1 MLLRTWPLHSCKSCS
16 CHRDRLR
23 TLGTASSCQRTADPQ
38 ISCGNLSPDKSD
50 ASGPTWTGVMTASRR
65 PHRSDRATMAC
76 SHVCWFLCVSAPNG
90 NPTLCIPR
98 FAYPSTPNGNQ
109 LLLFCGLRTSVLRI
123 GIQTCFC
130 ILHTLSEP
138 DGNQIKSIFIIH
150 QYTKYKNENFPL
162 THGLKTQEGTFKI
175 TIK

>member
-1 MLLRTWPLHSCKSCS
+1 MLLRTWPLHSYKSCS

-76 SHVCWFLCVSAPNG
+76 SPVCWFLCVSDPNG
-90 NPTLCIPR
+90 NPTLCIPPVCIPQHPEREPASFFLFLR
-98 FAYPSTPNGNQ
+98 FAYFSALNRNPN
-109 LLLFCGLRTSVLRI
+109 LFLY
-123 GIQTCFC
+123 FA
-130 ILHTLSEP
+130 H
-138 DGNQIKSIFIIH
+138 
-150 QYTKYKNENFPL
+150 
-162 THGLKTQEGTFKI
+162 FK
-175 TIK
+175 